1 MPSYTNRTATPNSIV
16 HKDTTL
22 LPYAAL
28 MAAVCFWGGSFVATR
43 AAVKVMHP
51 QGVML
56 CRMIIA
62 CLVLLPFAN
71 RLAPSTW
78 KRGDLKLIL
87 PMVAL
92 QPCLYFLFES
102 NALKLTTASQAGVIS
117 SFVPLLVGVGAWA
130 FLSEKL
136 SHKTAFGL
144 ILSLGGVAILTA
156 SGKAEAP
163 GDNPLL
169 GNSLEMLAMTCAAGN
184 MLIVKQLTSRYSPWT
199 LTGMQCLTGLV
210 FFSPGIRYLAT
221 VPGGIFHASVMI
233 PLVFLG
239 VFASVGAFG
248 LYNWAMSRLPANQ
261 ASAFINLVPV
271 VAVVLGWGILGE
283 TLAPLQIAGA
293 VIVGA
298 GVVLS
303 QTAAV
308 SAHNDRRT
316 G

>member
-1 MPSYTNRTATPNSIV
+1 MPSYAPHTSTPQPFY
-16 HKDTTL
+16 KDYTI

-43 AAVKVMHP
+43 AAVKIMHP

-62 CLVLLPFAN
+62 CLVLLPFAR
-71 RLAPSTW
+71 RLAPSSRKKGDW
-78 KRGDLKLIL
+78 KKEDWKLML
-87 PMVAL
+87 PMVVL
-92 QPCLYFLFES
+92 QPCLYFYFES

-117 SFVPLLVGVGAWA
+117 AFVPLLVGLGAWA

-136 SHKTAFGL
+136 SLKTALGL
-144 ILSLGGVAILTA
+144 ILSLAGVAILTA
-156 SGKAEAP
+156 WGKAEAP
-163 GDNPLL
+163 GDNPML

-199 LTGMQCLTGLV
+199 LTGMQCLTGLL
-210 FFSPGIRYLAT
+210 FFSPGIRHLT
-221 VPGGIFHASVMI
+221 IVPGGVFQYQLMI

-248 LYNWAMSRLPANQ
+248 LYNWAMSRIPANQ

-271 VAVVLGWGILGE
+271 VAVILGWSVLGE
-283 TLAPLQIAGA
+283 TLSLVQMTGA
-293 VIVGA
+293 VIVGV
-298 GVVLS
+298 GVLLS
-303 QTAAV
+303 QA
-308 SAHNDRRT
+308 